1 LVILKEFLEKI
12 AGENFMKKLLLMLL
26 LIVTVMSLTLTG
38 CKKQPGSAGAS
49 ADETVTLSVYMQIDI
64 ADPQYEYWPVTLEAF
79 AQKHPNIKLEFE
91 YVSGEQFHDKF
102 QAMAATGDIPD
113 LFTTYAGARSSYI
126 LDRGLVKDLR
136 PNLTDEIKSHYT
148 SAIWDP
154 QGPNGEI
161 YIISPN
167 MSVCTV
173 VYVNTRLQKELGLA
187 TPKTLDELIGQ
198 VPTIRAKGY
207 TPLMFANKGVWQA
220 QSLLLSMLTDRMA
233 GKAWFDRA
241 RAGTAKFTD
250 KGFVDA
256 LAVIKRL
263 VDTQTFPAGVNQLE
277 GPEGW
282 GDFVQ
287 GKSVYLLDAGW
298 RISALKSAAKPEDY
312 AGYEAIAF
320 PAVAGEVTRG
330 SSAATLG
337 EALAMNAKLSGAK
350 AGAAWEFLNFIY
362 GQEGCEILMKYGTV
376 PTYKL
381 DYSKFDVDNLNLQY
395 IELTNNQSMGY
406 VIDAVMDGEG
416 VNNVLNPGIQ
426 AVMIGDKTP
435 AQLAAE
441 YEAWVAA
448 NDSNRKK

>member
-1 LVILKEFLEKI
+1 
-12 AGENFMKKLLLMLL
+12 MRKLLLIAL
-26 LIVTVMSLTLTG
+26 LIAGGVSLAFAG
-38 CKKQPGSAGAS
+38 GQKAAGSDGA
-49 ADETVTLSVYMQIDI
+49 VTLSVYMQIDI
-64 ADPQYEYWPVTLEAF
+64 ADPQYKYWPVTLEAF
-79 AQKHPNIKLEFE
+79 AKKYPNIKLDFE

-102 QAMAATGDIPD
+102 QAMAAAGDIPD

-126 LDRGLVKDLR
+126 LDRGLVKDIR
-136 PNLTDEIKSHYT
+136 PYLTDELKSRYNP
-148 SAIWDP
+148 AIWDA
-154 QGPNGEI
+154 QGPNGEV

-167 MSVCTV
+167 LAVCTV
-173 VYVNTRLQKELGLA
+173 IYVNTKLQKELGLSM
-187 TPKTLDELIGQ
+187 PKTLDELIAQ
-198 VPTIRAKGY
+198 VPGIRAKGY

-220 QSLLLSMLTDRMA
+220 QSLLLSMLVDRMA

-256 LAVIKRL
+256 LAVIRRL
-263 VDTQTFPAGVNQLE
+263 VDTQAFPPGVNQLE

-298 RISALKSAAKPEDY
+298 RISALKGAAKPEDY

-320 PAVAGEVTRG
+320 PAVAGEVTHG

-350 AGAAWEFLNFIY
+350 ADAAWKFLSFIY
-362 GQEGCEILMKYGTV
+362 GQEGCEILMEYGTV
-376 PTYKL
+376 PTYKV
-381 DYSKFDVDNLNLQY
+381 DYSKFNIDNLNRQY
-395 IELTNNQSMGY
+395 IELINNQSMGY

-435 AQLAAE
+435 EGLAAE
-441 YEAWVAA
+441 YEAWVTA

>member
-1 LVILKEFLEKI
+1 
-12 AGENFMKKLLLMLL
+12 MKKLLLISL
-26 LIVTVMSLTLTG
+26 LIVTGVSLAFAAG
-38 CKKQPGSAGAS
+38 QKAAGS
-49 ADETVTLSVYMQIDI
+49 DNTVTLAVYMQIDI
-64 ADPQYEYWPVTLEAF
+64 ADPQYKYWPVTLDAF
-79 AQKHPNIKLEFE
+79 AKKYPNIKLEFE

-102 QAMAATGDIPD
+102 QAMAAAGEIPD

-136 PNLTDEIKSHYT
+136 PYLTDEFKSHYNT
-148 SAIWDP
+148 AIWDP

-167 MSVCTV
+167 MAVCTA
-173 VYVNTRLQKELGLA
+173 VYVNTKLQKELGL
-187 TPKTLDELIGQ
+187 TMPKTLDELIAQ
-198 VPTIRAKGY
+198 VPAIRAKGY

-220 QSLLLSMLTDRMA
+220 QSLLLSMLVDRMA

-241 RAGTAKFTD
+241 RTGTAKFTD

-263 VDTQTFPAGVNQLE
+263 VDTQAFPAGVNQLE

-298 RISALKSAAKPEDY
+298 RISALKGAAKPEDY
-312 AGYEAIAF
+312 ANYEVIAF
-320 PAVAGEVTRG
+320 PALAGEVTHG

-350 AGAAWEFLNFIY
+350 ADAAWKFLSFIY
-362 GQEGCEILMKYGTV
+362 GQEGCEILMEYGTV

-381 DYSKFDVDNLNLQY
+381 DYSKFDIDNLNRQY
-395 IELTNNQSMGY
+395 IELINNQSMGY

-416 VNNVLNPGIQ
+416 VNNLLNPGIQ

-441 YEAWVAA
+441 YEAWVAT
-448 NDSNRKK
+448 NDSNRKKK

>member
-1 LVILKEFLEKI
+1 
-12 AGENFMKKLLLMLL
+12 MKKMLFVVL
-26 LIVTVMSLTLTG
+26 AVAVGMSLMWAG
-38 CKKQPGSAGAS
+38 GGKGEASSDGS
-49 ADETVTLSVYMQIDI
+49 VTLSVYMQFD
-64 ADPQYEYWPVTLEAF
+64 AASPQYEYWPVTLEAF
-79 AQKHPNIKLEFE
+79 AKKYPNIKLNFE
-91 YVSGEQFHDKF
+91 YVSGEQYHDKF
-102 QAMAATGDIPD
+102 QAMAAAGDIPD

-136 PNLTDEIKSHYT
+136 PYLTDEFKSHYNPT
-148 SAIWDP
+148 IWDP
-154 QGPNGEI
+154 QGPNGEV

-167 MSVCTV
+167 LAVCTV
-173 VYVNTRLQKELGLA
+173 IYVNSALQKKLGL
-187 TPKTLDELIGQ
+187 TNPRTLDELVAQ
-198 VPTIRAKGY
+198 VPTIRAGGY

-220 QSLLLSMLTDRMA
+220 QSLLLSMLVDRLA

-241 RAGTAKFTD
+241 RTGQAKFTD
-250 KGFVDA
+250 KGFVDS

-298 RISALKSAAKPEDY
+298 RISALKSAATPEDY
-312 AGYEAIAF
+312 ASYQAIAF
-320 PAVAGEVTRG
+320 PALTGEVTRG

-337 EALAMNAKLSGAK
+337 EALGMSAKLTGAK
-350 AGAAWEFLNFIY
+350 ADAAWKFLSFIY
-362 GQEGCEILMKYGTV
+362 GQEGCEILMQYGTV

-381 DYSKFDVDNLNLQY
+381 DYSKFDVDSLNRQY

-416 VNNVLNPGIQ
+416 VNNILNPGIQ
-426 AVMIGDKTP
+426 AVMIGNKTP
-435 AQLAAE
+435 SQLASE

-448 NDSNRKK
+448 NDSNRKKK

>member
-1 LVILKEFLEKI
+1 
-12 AGENFMKKLLLMLL
+12 MKKAFLAVL
-26 LIVTVMSLTLTG
+26 LITLGLSLAWANG
-38 CKKQPGSAGAS
+38 KSQSSPDG
-49 ADETVTLSVYMQIDI
+49 TVTLSVYMQIDI
-64 ADPQYEYWPVTLEAF
+64 ANPQYEYWPVTLEAF
-79 AQKHPNIKLEFE
+79 AKKYPNIKLEFE

-102 QAMAATGDIPD
+102 QAMAAAGDIPD
-113 LFTTYAGARSSYI
+113 LFTTYAGARSRYI
-126 LDRGLVKDLR
+126 LDRGFVKDLR
-136 PNLTDEIKSHYT
+136 PYLTDEFKSHYS

-167 MSVCTV
+167 MAVCTV
-173 VYVNTRLQKELGLA
+173 VYVNTKLQKELGL
-187 TPKTLDELIGQ
+187 TNPKTLDDLIAQ
-198 VPTIRAKGY
+198 TPAIRAAGY

-220 QSLLLSMLTDRMA
+220 QSLLLSMLVDRLA

-241 RAGTAKFTD
+241 RVGTAKFTD

-312 AGYEAIAF
+312 AAYEAIAF
-320 PAVAGEVTRG
+320 PALAGEVTQG

-337 EALAMNAKLSGAK
+337 EALAMSSKLSGAK
-350 AGAAWEFLNFIY
+350 ADAAWKFLSFIY
-362 GQEGCEILMKYGTV
+362 GQEGSEILMKYGTV

-381 DYSKFDVDNLNLQY
+381 DYSKFDVDSLNKQY
-395 IELTNNQSMGY
+395 IELINNQSMGY

-416 VNNVLNPGIQ
+416 VNNLLNPGIQ
-426 AVMIGDKTP
+426 AIMIGDKTP

>member
-1 LVILKEFLEKI
+1 
-12 AGENFMKKLLLMLL
+12 MKKLLLTTL
-26 LIVTVMSLTLTG
+26 LIVTGVSLAFAAG
-38 CKKQPGSAGAS
+38 QRAAGSN
-49 ADETVTLSVYMQIDI
+49 DTVTLSVYMQIDI
-64 ADPQYEYWPVTLEAF
+64 ANPQYNYWPITLDAF
-79 AQKHPNIKLEFE
+79 AKKYPNIKLEFE

-102 QAMAATGDIPD
+102 QAMAAAGDIPD
-113 LFTTYAGARSSYI
+113 LFTTYVGARSGYI

-136 PNLTDEIKSHYT
+136 PYLTNEFKSQYST
-148 SAIWDP
+148 AIWDP

-167 MSVCTV
+167 MAVCTA
-173 VYVNTRLQKELGLA
+173 VYVNTKLQRELGL
-187 TPKTLDELIGQ
+187 TMPKTLDELIAQ
-198 VPTIRAKGY
+198 VPAIRARGY

-220 QSLLLSMLTDRMA
+220 QSLLLSMLVDRTA

-263 VDTQTFPAGVNQLE
+263 VDTQAFPAGVNQLE

-298 RISALKSAAKPEDY
+298 RISALKGAATPEDY
-312 AGYEAIAF
+312 ANYEVIAF
-320 PAVAGEVTRG
+320 PAIAGEVTRG

-350 AGAAWEFLNFIY
+350 ADAAWKFLSFIY
-362 GQEGCEILMKYGTV
+362 GQEGCEILMNHGTV

-381 DYSKFDVDNLNLQY
+381 DYSKFAIDNLNKQY

-416 VNNVLNPGIQ
+416 VNNLLNPGIQ

-448 NDSNRKK
+448 NDSNRKKR

>member
-1 LVILKEFLEKI
+1 
-12 AGENFMKKLLLMLL
+12 MKKTFLAVLLVVAGLS
-26 LIVTVMSLTLTG
+26 VWAG
-38 CKKQPGSAGAS
+38 GGKQTTGAS
-49 ADETVTLSVYMQIDI
+49 DTVTLSVYAQLDL
-64 ADPQYEYWPVTLEAF
+64 ANPQYEYWPVTLEAF
-79 AQKHPNIKLEFE
+79 AKKYPNIKLEFE

-102 QAMAATGDIPD
+102 QAMAASGEIPD

-126 LDRGLVKDLR
+126 LDRGLVKDIR
-136 PNLTDEIKSHYT
+136 PFLTEEFKSHYNPT
-148 SAIWDP
+148 IWGP

-167 MSVCTV
+167 MAVCTA
-173 VYVNTRLQKELGLA
+173 VYVNTKLQKELGL
-187 TPKTLDELIGQ
+187 TNPKTLDDLIAQ
-198 VPTIRAKGY
+198 VPAIRAKGY

-220 QSLLLSMLTDRMA
+220 QSLLLSMLVDRLA

-277 GPEGW
+277 GTEGW

-298 RISALKSAAKPEDY
+298 RVSALKGAAKPEDY
-312 AGYEAIAF
+312 AAYEVIAF
-320 PAVAGEVTRG
+320 PAIAGEVTQG

-337 EALAMNAKLSGAK
+337 EALAMNAKLTGAK
-350 AGAAWEFLNFIY
+350 ADAAWKFLSFIY
-362 GQEGCEILMKYGTV
+362 GQEGSEILMKYGTV

-381 DYSKFDVDNLNLQY
+381 DYAQFNVDSLNKQY
-395 IELTNNQSMGY
+395 IQLINNQSMGY

-416 VNNVLNPGIQ
+416 VNNLLNPGIQ

-448 NDSNRKK
+448 NDSNRKKK